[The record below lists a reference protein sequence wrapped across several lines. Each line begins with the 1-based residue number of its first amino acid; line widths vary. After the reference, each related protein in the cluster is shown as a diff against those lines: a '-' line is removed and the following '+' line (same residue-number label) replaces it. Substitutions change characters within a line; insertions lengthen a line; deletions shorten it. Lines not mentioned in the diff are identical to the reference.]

1 MQSFRKIWNK
11 PRPDDWMPLARFY
24 YADSALN
31 DIASELDSF
40 DGRRDPDRCN
50 ALVTRLRV
58 AQDRVLHI
66 ITEMLIHL
74 YPREQDRACRDFR
87 VKFPD
92 EILHDTLP
100 GQLWFGAECL
110 SAGSNIID
118 HESESDLIRPLAKEV
133 TKQLD
138 LLRDLLKNQSLRDPS
153 AYNPVIKENLLKFD
167 KLFADF
173 EYQYVSAMVPV
184 KSIKE
189 HDSQLDVAVLF
200 SEVLSLALQK
210 DLITQDLIDYCDPS
224 VMIAIPRLGIVWG
237 LLVYSEGALNVDSP
251 ADHLSEMFRPFYSL
265 LVKIRNLLRIL
276 TPVELTKLETVLC
289 KGETSVPEDTSS
301 TLTMSDFRTNATDE
315 EKAKNNQRVWMCDM
329 PSDSTSS
336 LDSDIR
342 DSASEA
348 TSLASS
354 GLTSPNSGS
363 EENVSQM
370 EKSDEEIDEEAIETA
385 STVETEN
392 DSGNENVEM
401 IEASEVENDVE
412 TESNSSDNVNE
423 IKTDDDVTAEQFE
436 NKNLKDSVLPLDQKD
451 FEKNGKTI
459 IPMQSD
465 PSCQFSRC
473 PVFYANILLYNLLF
487 SRRAQIDPK
496 NLRSRFRSSEDLVH
510 RLFVCIA
517 GVADQ
522 LQTNYSSEIRKVLK
536 IILQPSEIIPVYE
549 VVNAQ
554 VANSQTEGEETGV
567 EAQETLPLPAFMGV
581 RWVPDEDCEQC
592 TACSMPFN
600 FVRRRHHCRNC
611 GRIFCHK
618 CSCNTISIPE
628 HGYDRKVRVCNL
640 CYVHRLNPF
649 GCNEQNQASENSANA
664 TSVAEQSTA
673 QAASASS

>member
-66 ITEMLIHL
+66 ITEMLVHL

-87 VKFPD
+87 IKFPD

-118 HESESDLIRPLAKEV
+118 HETESDLIRPLAKEV

-138 LLRDLLKNQSLRDPS
+138 MLRDLLKNQSLRDPS
-153 AYNPVIKENLLKFD
+153 AYNPVIKDNLLKFD
-167 KLFADF
+167 RLFAEF

-184 KSIKE
+184 KSVKE

-237 LLVYSEGALNVDSP
+237 LLVYSEGALNVDVP
-251 ADHLSEMFRPFYSL
+251 AENLSEMFRPFYSL

-276 TPVELTKLETVLC
+276 TPVELSRLETVLC
-289 KGETSVPEDTSS
+289 KGETAVPEDPSSS
-301 TLTMSDFRTNATDE
+301 TLTMSDFRTNSDE

-336 LDSDIR
+336 LDSDIQA
-342 DSASEA
+342 DSSSEA

-354 GLTSPNSGS
+354 GMTSPNSGS

-370 EKSDEEIDEEAIETA
+370 DKSDEECEDECIETA
-385 STVETEN
+385 SSEET

-401 IEASEVENDVE
+401 AESSETGSIE
-412 TESNSSDNVNE
+412 TESNSNAEEQSEAD
-423 IKTDDDVTAEQFE
+423 IDLTADAVQTEDEDTKKQS
-436 NKNLKDSVLPLDQKD
+436 KVDSLLEPKATQKD
-451 FEKNGKTI
+451 KNGKTI
-459 IPMQSD
+459 IPMQAD
-465 PSCQFSRC
+465 P
-473 PVFYANILLYNLLF
+473 
-487 SRRAQIDPK
+487 RAHIDPK

-536 IILQPSEIIPVYE
+536 IILQPTEVIPVYE

-567 EAQETLPLPAFMGV
+567 EVQETLPLPAFMGV

-618 CSCNTISIPE
+618 CSCNSISIPE

-649 GCNEQNQASENSANA
+649 GCNEQNQTNEANSAA
-664 TSVAEQSTA
+664 TSVAEPSSA
-673 QAASASS
+673 QTTSASS